1 MIHLIG
7 QAIHHYHNDGDD
19 TPITTYIDGEKDEE
33 MSPKLFFRSFIQ
45 MNYLERAALKLC
57 KGEVLDIGAAAGCH
71 SLILQK
77 RGLSVTALEIS
88 EAACEVMKQRGVKTV
103 INEDLLAHQ
112 GKYDTILLLM
122 NGFGLAQRKA
132 LLPAF
137 VNHLKDMLRPG
148 GQIIGDSTDITYHF
162 EKSEQKDKAY
172 YGEVDFKLSYKKQE
186 EHFPWLYA
194 DENLLK
200 EAAFDAQLNFEV
212 IERNNRNAFLV
223 RMCKS
228 T

>member
-1 MIHLIG
+1 
-7 QAIHHYHNDGDD
+7 
-19 TPITTYIDGEKDEE
+19 
-33 MSPKLFFRSFIQ
+33 
-45 MNYLERAALKLC
+45 
-57 KGEVLDIGAAAGCH
+57 
-71 SLILQK
+71 
-77 RGLSVTALEIS
+77 
-88 EAACEVMKQRGVKTV
+88 MKQRGVQTV
-103 INEDLLAHQ
+103 VNEDLLVHQ

-137 VNHLKDMLRPG
+137 INRLKAMLRPG

-162 EKSEQKDKAY
+162 EKSKQKNKAY
-172 YGEVDFKLSYKKQE
+172 YGEVDFKLSYKQQE

-194 DENLLK
+194 DEKLLK
-200 EAAFDAQLNFEV
+200 EAAFNARLDFEV